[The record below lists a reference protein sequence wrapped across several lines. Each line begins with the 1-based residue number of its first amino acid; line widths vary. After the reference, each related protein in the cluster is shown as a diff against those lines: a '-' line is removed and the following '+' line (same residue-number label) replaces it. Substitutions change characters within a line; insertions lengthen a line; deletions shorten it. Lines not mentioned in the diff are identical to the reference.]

1 MTGHRKFAVLPTMTG
16 FLIAMTQRLRLSLT
30 ADFLRLSRKWDFLRS
45 QKKSANATVAFL
57 LALLTPLAAQA
68 GPQIQHWTLANGA
81 RVYFVE
87 TRALPIVDVQVD
99 FAAGSVHGPAD
110 KVGVAGMTASL
121 LDQGAGGLDEHAIAE
136 RLADV
141 GAQLGASA
149 GLERASINLRTLAD
163 PAMRKPALAL
173 MASIITAPDFPAAV
187 VERERERAIAN
198 LKDALTRP
206 DTVLSRNFQRA
217 LYGDHPY
224 AWQSTPESLATI
236 GRDDLVRFHRANYA
250 SNRASV
256 TLVGD
261 ISRSEAEA
269 IALQLTEKLPKGAP
283 PAPLPA
289 VAVGSGGE
297 RRIDHHAQ
305 QSHIALGVPALKRGH
320 PDFFALQL
328 GNYTLGGGGF
338 VSRLVSEV
346 REKRGFAYSVYS
358 YFQPNQELGPF
369 QIGLQTKRAQ
379 AGEALALVR
388 QVLADFLKH
397 GPSEDELKA
406 AKANIVGGFALQLD
420 SSRKLLGQVATI
432 GFHGLPLDWLDKYQE
447 RMNQV
452 TVADVKAAF
461 ARHVPADRLV
471 TVLVAAD

>member
-1 MTGHRKFAVLPTMTG
+1 MSSLLKQIVCLAISGRHLQKNWRNAALGLLVVLQPLT
-16 FLIAMTQRLRLSLT
+16 SL
-30 ADFLRLSRKWDFLRS
+30 
-45 QKKSANATVAFL
+45 
-57 LALLTPLAAQA
+57 A
-68 GPQIQHWTLANGA
+68 GPQIQHWTTAAGA

-87 TRALPIVDVQVD
+87 THALPIVDIQVD
-99 FAAGSVHGPAD
+99 FAAGGVHGPAD

-141 GAQLGASA
+141 GAQLSNGA
-149 GLERASINLRTLAD
+149 GLDRASISLRTLSD
-163 PAMRKPALAL
+163 KAMREPALQL
-173 MASIITAPDFPAAV
+173 MATVIAAPDFPAAV
-187 VERERERAIAN
+187 VAREKERSIAG
-198 LKDALTRP
+198 LKDSLTRP
-206 DTVLSRNFQRA
+206 ETLLGRAFQKA

-224 AWQSTPESLATI
+224 ARQSTPETLALLS
-236 GRDDLVRFHRANYA
+236 REDLVSFHKANYVA
-250 SNRASV
+250 ARASV

-261 ISRSEAEA
+261 LSRAEAEA
-269 IALQLTEKLPKGAP
+269 IAKQLTEKLPKGAP
-283 PAPLPA
+283 ALALPA
-289 VAVGSGGE
+289 VVPGKGGE
-297 RRIDHHAQ
+297 VRVEHHAQ
-305 QSHIALGVPALKRGH
+305 QSHVALGMPALKRGD

-346 REKRGFAYSVYS
+346 REKKGYAYSVYS

-388 QVLADFLKH
+388 KVLDEFLKN
-397 GPSEDELKA
+397 GPTEEELKA

-420 SSRKLLGQVATI
+420 SSKKLTAQLATI
-432 GFHGLPLDWLDKYQE
+432 GFYGLPLDWLDKYQE
-447 RMNQV
+447 RMNKV

-461 ARHVPADRLV
+461 GRHVQADRLV